1 MNLGVIGIGL
11 MGGSFIL
18 AGKRGEE
25 KRIIRTIG
33 YDSNS
38 AASEMALS
46 LNIIDAIATS
56 PLQVAEESDVIL
68 LAVPVSAT
76 EHVLSSILPALEKDP
91 SKLVMDLGSTKQDV
105 IASAKRALG
114 DGILLQCFVP
124 SHPIAGREC
133 AGVENALA
141 DLFDGKRIFLTPEL
155 PLPLQPSEHLRK
167 ARTIWGSIGIGCE
180 VLEMTPQQHDAAF
193 AAVSHLPHLTAFATI
208 LAIHQQPLGETYL
221 PLGGSGFRDCT
232 RVAASNPT
240 MWRDIFLSNR
250 NEVLLQSRLL
260 RDQLLRLEA
269 LVEAENGEAL
279 HDELET
285 ASKLRASWS

>member
-91 SKLVMDLGSTKQDV
+91 SKLVMDLGST
-105 IASAKRALG
+105 
-114 DGILLQCFVP
+114 
-124 SHPIAGREC
+124 E
-133 AGVENALA
+133 
-141 DLFDGKRIFLTPEL
+141 
-155 PLPLQPSEHLRK
+155 
-167 ARTIWGSIGIGCE
+167 
-180 VLEMTPQQHDAAF
+180 
-193 AAVSHLPHLTAFATI
+193 
-208 LAIHQQPLGETYL
+208 
-221 PLGGSGFRDCT
+221 GG
-232 RVAASNPT
+232 
-240 MWRDIFLSNR
+240 
-250 NEVLLQSRLL
+250 
-260 RDQLLRLEA
+260 
-269 LVEAENGEAL
+269 
-279 HDELET
+279 
-285 ASKLRASWS
+285 